1 MHRPAAVS
9 CGLLILGLLVAV
21 SGSEDRVLTPSAH
34 AAEETSSTRIRLIET
49 EEGKQAFEVSGLPSA
64 ALARFA
70 QISQADSTW
79 AATFAVYVVPAQLA
93 DSEPANSKPAGKAS
107 GGATKTP
114 MAGSYA
120 VQDDVLR
127 FQPRYPLEAG
137 VHYRA
142 VFRASSAEPPLTEE
156 FEIPAEP
163 PAEPTKITAVY
174 PTSDRLPENQ
184 LKFYLHFSGPM
195 ARGQAY
201 DHLQL
206 LDAQGKPI
214 DLPFLELGEELWNPS
229 GRRFTLL
236 FDPGRIKRG
245 LKPREEAGPVL
256 EEGKTYTLFV
266 NSAWQ
271 DAAGRPLVAGFR
283 KTFTVGPADNL
294 PPDPASWKLHAPA
307 AGSDAPLEL
316 RFPEPLDEAMLERVL
331 SVQTAGGQRLSG
343 DVSIDRGETRWRFR
357 PSQDRWK
364 AGRYQIVVAKTLED
378 LAGNSIGRPFEVDE
392 LKPVTER
399 ILGEEAMLPFDVK

>member
-1 MHRPAAVS
+1 MCRPATVS
-9 CGLLILGLLVAV
+9 CGLLILGLLMAV
-21 SGSEDRVLTPSAH
+21 SSSDDRVLTPSAH

-49 EEGKQAFEVSGLPSA
+49 EEGRQAFEVSGLPSA
-64 ALARFA
+64 ALAKFA
-70 QISQADSTW
+70 QISQEDSTW
-79 AATFAVYVVPAQLA
+79 TSTFAVYVVPAQP
-93 DSEPANSKPAGKAS
+93 SNSQPAGKAS
-107 GGATKTP
+107 DVATKTP

-120 VQDDVLR
+120 VRDSVLR

-142 VFRASSAEPPLTEE
+142 VFRVSSAEPPLLKE
-156 FEIPAEP
+156 FEIKAAPLSERT
-163 PAEPTKITAVY
+163 EITAVY

-184 LKFYLHFSGPM
+184 LKFYVHFSGPM

-206 LDAQGKPI
+206 LDAEGKPI

-256 EEGKTYTLFV
+256 EEGKTYTLV
-266 NSAWQ
+266 VDRAWQ

-283 KTFTVGPADNL
+283 KTFTVGPPDNS
-294 PPDPASWKLHAPA
+294 PPDPANWKLRSPA
-307 AGSDAPLEL
+307 AGSNEPLEL
-316 RFPEPLDEAMLERVL
+316 RFPESLDEAMLERVL
-331 SVQTAGGQRLSG
+331 SVQTAEGQRLSG
-343 DVSIDRGETRWRFR
+343 EVSIDRGETRWRFR

-399 ILGEEAMLPFDVK
+399 IIGEEAMLPFDVK